1 MEKFKA
7 FVPYIIIMAVAYY
20 IVPFIP
26 TVFPSVKES
35 FGISL
40 LVSLII
46 PLSCLISAFVFGLKN
61 GMSFVYVFIMLILYV
76 PQVIYYKSP
85 SVAIVGFIYLIFSFI
100 GMYTGANLGRT
111 IKSRGKKDN
120 NN

>member
-1 MEKFKA
+1 MVLPK
-7 FVPYIIIMAVAYY
+7 VTNGISYIS
-20 IVPFIP
+20 FFNLHK
-26 TVFPSVKES
+26 TRNGLES

-40 LVSLII
+40 LISLII
-46 PLSCLISAFVFGLKN
+46 PLSCLILAFVFGLKN
-61 GMSFVYVFIMLILYV
+61 GMSFVYIFIMLILYI

-100 GMYTGANLGRT
+100 GMYTGANLGKT

>member
-1 MEKFKA
+1 MEKLKTFA
-7 FVPYIIIMAVAYY
+7 PYIIIMAAAYY

-26 TVFPSVKES
+26 SVFTSVKES
-35 FGISL
+35 FGLNL

-46 PLSCLISAFVFGLKN
+46 PLSCLILAFVYGVKN
-61 GMSFVYVFIMLILYV
+61 GMSFVYIFIMLILYI

-100 GMYTGANLGRT
+100 GMYTGANLGKT